1 MKASIKFRDE
11 QKPLVRAKIPLN
23 VLSFPFQSGIVAG
36 ESKEL
41 SLNLSTF
48 FDAGP
53 AFKIAYRPNDS
64 QNPFSLICKIGIGNF
79 GSPISSPF
87 TMSAEFNFVGSQ
99 NQNPSFFIHFKPK
112 FGDFS
117 IKKSHSSMALVKKVE
132 PKLNAAVGN
141 GEEAPPLVKH
151 GYFEE
156 SGLFSGEE
164 KIGVLPAESAA
175 AATGIANSM
184 MSGMAVNATTA
195 FPLRSRAVLNFRWGL
210 RFPSA
215 AASDGVD
222 AAVLIGKNVRTAGI
236 SFKNVPML
244 VMDKISIEHVAK
256 KDSKDSKTGSGLNL
270 AGSDDVAGVCLDVRK
285 QLEIIQAENGLLRK
299 ALHDL
304 RSDIAA
310 GKMNISLSD
319 GSGGRGGSGRG
330 VEGRD
335 GNKFDRR
342 GNGGDRKQSELNGKS
357 MEGDVNEELMK
368 KTFVGATVV

>member
-11 QKPLVRAKIPLN
+11 QKPLFRAKIPLN
-23 VLSFPFQSGIVAG
+23 ILSFPFQSGIVAG

-41 SLNLSTF
+41 SLNLTTF
-48 FDAGP
+48 FEAGP

-64 QNPFSLICKIGIGNF
+64 QNPFSFICKTGIGNF

-99 NQNPSFFIHFKPK
+99 CQNPSFFIHFKPK

-117 IKKSHSSMALVKKVE
+117 IKKSHSSLGFVKKLE
-132 PKLNAAVGN
+132 SKLNGAAGKA
-141 GEEAPPLVKH
+141 EEAPPLVKH
-151 GYFEE
+151 AYFEDN
-156 SGLFSGEE
+156 GLFSGAE

-175 AATGIANSM
+175 AATGVVKNVMA
-184 MSGMAVNATTA
+184 GMAVNATTA

-210 RFPSA
+210 RYPVASA
-215 AASDGVD
+215 PDGVED
-222 AAVLIGKNVRTAGI
+222 AVLVGKTDRTAGI
-236 SFKNVPML
+236 SFKNLPML
-244 VMDKISIEHVAK
+244 LMDKISIEHVAK
-256 KDSKDSKTGSGLNL
+256 QDKKDSKPRAGLNL
-270 AGSDDVAGVCLDVRK
+270 AGSDDVAGVCLDVKK

-310 GKMNISLSD
+310 GKLNLSLFD
-319 GSGGRGGSGRG
+319 GSGRG
-330 VEGRD
+330 SVEGRD

-342 GNGGDRKQSELNGKS
+342 SNVGDRKQSEFTGKGAEGDLNG
-357 MEGDVNEELMK
+357 ELK
-368 KTFVGATVV
+368 KALKGAAGA